1 MKSFIHYFHSLHRR
15 SHANNNNMS
24 MSANKQSLINSMYTT
39 PTKNKKNE
47 VQICP
52 ATPRKKKIIV
62 KESKI
67 VETPK
72 VTFVNRLEAI
82 RSYGYNTRDSV
93 NFLKKT
99 KMPQNELDQAIGIS
113 KKEDPIDDNDFTQC
127 LTKAEDDYL
136 AERLGELY
144 EKSQEEKEDSE
155 DELIEE
161 EPPKKKSKFSNP
173 DDDNDFQE
181 ELKTTPRIVNRK
193 KEMLLKKDLRL
204 IGKGDSIKLDKSA
217 GTEDDEEM
225 DEIRR
230 IEYEEEELGKDF
242 IKGDSSI
249 GTSDYDEDASI
260 DDLVDDDEYE
270 ESFSDRDDENEKLRA
285 ENKILKKQLH
295 QSHVVLRDAID
306 KQKSEFSNAE
316 TYKVLYEHK
325 KEEVSMKSDIIV
337 SLRNEL
343 NSLKKKIA
351 QMLKSDVYKLTPG
364 RSDANTIILDDE
376 DEII

>member
-1 MKSFIHYFHSLHRR
+1 
-15 SHANNNNMS
+15 